1 MLSFLNSVKNDIKD
15 CYYVFSNFSF
25 QDLQIV
31 LILYQQAYNLIKFF
45 IHFSI
50 VYVNYLNIVLIYNY
64 CMQNKYMVNE
74 NQSISKDIS

>member
-1 MLSFLNSVKNDIKD
+1 MLSFLNSVKNDITD

-25 QDLQIV
+25 QDLQTI
-31 LILYQQAYNLIKFF
+31 LILYQQVYNLINFF
-45 IHFSI
+45 IHFSVI
-50 VYVNYLNIVLIYNY
+50 YVNYLNIVLIYNY